1 MSLIQLAPGT
11 NPPVEPLIPNVQST
25 PAQSTIVDTSIYPR
39 NTLIAYMEGAPWLV
53 NYYQRTLS
61 KDMALYGHDAS
72 SSAVNQTYTKIL
84 NLETR
89 LQASHKE

>member
-1 MSLIQLAPGT
+1 MSLIQLAPGAK
-11 NPPVEPLIPNVQST
+11 PPVEPLIPNVQST

-61 KDMALYGHDAS
+61 KDMALTVTMLLARPLTRPTPRS
-72 SSAVNQTYTKIL
+72 STWKLVCKVS
-84 NLETR
+84 
-89 LQASHKE
+89 